1 MVDAARIAALLHR
14 LTAETAHLRRLADHP
29 DGELS
34 ASEYLLP
41 AAKYRLI
48 VAIEIAIDVCDHIV
62 ATEGLRPA
70 TSLRDS
76 FRPLR
81 EAEWLDASLS
91 SSLEDAAGLRNLLV
105 HQYAEIDDPRVIEI
119 LRTRMDDLD
128 AFASAIAGRVS
139 ED

>member
-14 LTAETAHLRRLADHP
+14 LSEETAHLRRLADHP

-76 FRPLR
+76 FRSLR
-81 EAEWLDASLS
+81 EAGWLDASLS

-105 HQYAEIDDPRVIEI
+105 HQYAEIDDLRVIEI